1 MSPCGNFE
9 SLHAAIQA
17 GADSVYFGIGNLN
30 MRSLGAK
37 NFNISDLK
45 KIKKITKENKVK
57 AYLTL
62 NTVIY
67 DKELKQAY
75 KICDKAK
82 QNKIDAVIASDMA
95 IIQYCKKIK
104 QPVHISTQCNIT
116 NIEEVKFYSKYA
128 KAIVLAREL
137 NLKQITK
144 INKQIKEQNLKVKTE
159 AFVHGALCVAISGKC
174 YMSLATYNTSAN
186 RGKCLQPCRRQ
197 YQVTDIETQKQL
209 NIKNKF
215 VMSPS
220 DLCTIRILP
229 KLIKAGIQIFK
240 IEGRARSP
248 EYVYTVTKVY
258 KQAIQTKNPT
268 KQQVEQWEKELGKVY
283 NRGFWHNGYY
293 MGEKVNE
300 WSQSYGS
307 KAKEKK
313 ILLGKVIN
321 YYKKA
326 KIAHI
331 KIESNQLKVND
342 TILITGP
349 TTGIIKTK
357 VKQMHHNKQ
366 SIKQAKKPSDITIK
380 TNLVRKND
388 KVYKLIKR

>member
-1 MSPCGNFE
+1 
-9 SLHAAIQA
+9 
-17 GADSVYFGIGNLN
+17 
-30 MRSLGAK
+30 
-37 NFNISDLK
+37 
-45 KIKKITKENKVK
+45 
-57 AYLTL
+57 
-62 NTVIY
+62 
-67 DKELKQAY
+67 
-75 KICDKAK
+75 
-82 QNKIDAVIASDMA
+82 MA
-95 IIQYCKKIK
+95 IIKYCKKIK